1 MGVLHP
7 GPLSGQLACQGGQ
20 GLRLVVAGN
29 KEHEMRVFLTLLE
42 QQLSA
47 HCSYSCPGGPR
58 REGTGRNVDAGV
70 AVRRMLARTV
80 CRLFSCLPTS
90 APLILQLP

>member
-20 GLRLVVAGN
+20 GSRLVVAGN
-29 KEHEMRVFLTLLE
+29 KELFLTLLE

-47 HCSYSCPGGPR
+47 RCSYSCPGGPR
-58 REGTGRNVDAGV
+58 REGTGRNVDAVWG
-70 AVRRMLARTV
+70 
-80 CRLFSCLPTS
+80 S
-90 APLILQLP
+90 